1 MPASS
6 IQPWISSG
14 VFLLIVR
21 NEWGLAF
28 ATSALLHSPKSPF
41 DPPQRFSNA
50 RMITLGSTLTHA
62 REAGVVY
69 TKPWTVERV
78 LAGTLPEKRLADLVA
93 LEPPGG

>member
-1 MPASS
+1 
-6 IQPWISSG
+6 
-14 VFLLIVR
+14 
-21 NEWGLAF
+21 
-28 ATSALLHSPKSPF
+28 
-41 DPPQRFSNA
+41 
-50 RMITLGSTLTHA
+50 MITLGSTLTHA